1 MNNVLL
7 SGVPNVY
14 CCIGSVDFWGG
25 FFWDHKCI
33 LWVLFYAREP
43 SFLVLYPNHRNN
55 LFFIKP
61 QYIRLYQPLG
71 PPLAHGHQNKH
82 PYFSSG
88 TFQPTQASNDT
99 SPSTTSHLSVAHDSA
114 DHPFTPPYH
123 FHRQA
128 QSTFC
133 FRNSQECQFSS
144 WGSSSRSWQHVQ
156 HFNAWSRSTDSTT
169 ALPSAIMVNFSTT
182 WTPGFIPSRFD
193 FHHCYFPKY
202 PSDPVAMRQTFSVPF
217 VLSC

>member
-1 MNNVLL
+1 M
-7 SGVPNVY
+7 Y
-14 CCIGSVDFWGG
+14 YEYYFTQGS
-25 FFWDHKCI
+25 
-33 LWVLFYAREP
+33 LP
-43 SFLVLYPNHRNN
+43 S
-55 LFFIKP
+55 LFFTLITEIIYFLLNHSTFVYTNHSVLPWPTVTKINIP
-61 QYIRLYQPLG
+61 T
-71 PPLAHGHQNKH
+71 
-82 PYFSSG
+82 FSSG

-114 DHPFTPPYH
+114 DHPFTLLYH

-202 PSDPVAMRQTFSVPF
+202 PSDPVAMRQTFFVPF